1 MTDSDS
7 SLSEL
12 LYYIQ
17 QMIEELER
25 MKGEIENGE
34 ARERNRGQSDIK

>member
-1 MTDSDS
+1 MDSDS
-7 SLSEL
+7 NLNEL

-25 MKGEIENGE
+25 MKGEIENGK
-34 ARERNRGQSDIK
+34 AHERNRGQSDIK